1 MDDEQR
7 VDGGLR
13 QRAHDIIFGTETP
26 AGKAFD
32 VALLWAI
39 LLSVAAVMV
48 ESVEDLNTAW
58 ATELTVLEWLFTGLF
73 TLEYGARL
81 WCVKR
86 PLRYATSFFGLV
98 DLASVLPSYAALLT
112 GGAPSLIVVRSL
124 RLLRVFRV
132 LRLRH
137 YISEANVLSKAIAA
151 TLPKIT
157 VFLGTILVIVTIVGS
172 SMYIIEGPEYGF
184 TSIPAGVYW
193 AIVTLTTV
201 GYGDIHPHTPL
212 GQSLAAMVMV
222 AGYAIIAVPTGIVTV
237 ELAEAA
243 RQGERNCPDC
253 GEHGHDHDARYCKY
267 CSGRLTPAGGP
278 PPSEPPV

>member
-1 MDDEQR
+1 MDEQGQP
-7 VDGGLR
+7 DTGLR
-13 QRAHDIIFGTETP
+13 GRVREIIFGTETP
-26 AGKAFD
+26 AGRAFD

-48 ESVEDLNTAW
+48 ESVERLGRRYEGELDL
-58 ATELTVLEWLFTGLF
+58 LEWVFTGLF
-73 TLEYGARL
+73 SVEYLARL
-81 WCVKR
+81 WCVRR
-86 PLRYATSFFGLV
+86 PLSYAKSFFGIV
-98 DLASVLPSYAALLT
+98 DLVSVLPSYVALAAGT
-112 GGAPSLIVVRSL
+112 GPSMIVVRSL

-137 YISEANVLSKAIAA
+137 YIAEANVLSRAIAA

-172 SMYIIEGPEYGF
+172 SMYIIEGPEHGF

-212 GQSLAAMVMV
+212 GQALASMVMV
-222 AGYAIIAVPTGIVTV
+222 AGYGIIAVPTGIVTV

-243 RQGERNCPDC
+243 RQSDRACDTC
-253 GEHGHDHDARYCKY
+253 GAHGHDQDASYCKH
-267 CSGRLTPAGGP
+267 CGAEL
-278 PPSEPPV
+278 